1 MTRIESLLLTACGIF
16 KLIMAFYTKQERY
29 LYSKDFDEEYK
40 KTVERIEKEME
51 RQKMEGSS
59 ELV

>member
-1 MTRIESLLLTACGIF
+1 MLLTACGIF

-51 RQKMEGSS
+51 KQKMEGSS